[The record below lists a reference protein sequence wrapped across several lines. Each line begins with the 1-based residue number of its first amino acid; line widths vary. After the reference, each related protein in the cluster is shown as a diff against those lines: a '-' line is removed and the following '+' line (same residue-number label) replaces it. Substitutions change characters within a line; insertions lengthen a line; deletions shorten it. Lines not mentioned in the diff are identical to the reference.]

1 MTLPLPITS
10 GSSPVSNHKWYARNP
25 ELEAKHAELES
36 AADALLRADR
46 RQQRA
51 RAVSPPVRKRAPQV
65 QTGPQP
71 LRLSDLKSALAR
83 KRRQT
88 MNGE

>member
-1 MTLPLPITS
+1 M
-10 GSSPVSNHKWYARNP
+10 KWYARNP
-25 ELEAKHAELES
+25 ELEAKHARLES

-46 RQQRA
+46 RRQRA
-51 RAVSPPVRKRAPQV
+51 QSMSSPNKRRAPQV
-65 QTGPQP
+65 QTGPRP

-88 MNGE
+88 LKETTQ